1 VTVYGPTDSDALPPT
16 TFSYQVKPFEFEA
29 QTDWTGLS
37 SQGQSAYYW
46 NSIHGSYK
54 GDAFVTLADIDG
66 DGLVDRVMRKAASP
80 YTNFVAERNTG
91 SNFLA
96 NDYRWYPLESQGQT
110 SYTWNSIY
118 VDDSENVAMIKF
130 LDINGDS
137 YPDRVMRNLSS
148 PYTNFVVEFN
158 SGVPGSGA
166 FSADEIWGPID
177 AEGTGYWLSMH
188 KQDSS
193 NVPVDM
199 ADINGDGLPD
209 RIMRK
214 ANSPYNLFKVQLNNG
229 HGFNALV
236 NWWPVRFFL
245 EQHRRLHHGRRS
257 KIQLCHFAG
266 YQWR

>member
-1 VTVYGPTDSDALPPT
+1 MENPRAGWTSGLAKSTYRWALDKVVDVNGNETTLSYVKHDNLLYLDEILYNGHTGGISKTHAVEFNLEDRSDVFFSYKSNFRVALKKRLTEVIVKIGGTRIRRYALQYSTSSSTTRSLLQSVTVYGPTDSDALPPT

-130 LDINGDS
+130 LDIMETVI
-137 YPDRVMRNLSS
+137 P
-148 PYTNFVVEFN
+148 
-158 SGVPGSGA
+158 
-166 FSADEIWGPID
+166 
-177 AEGTGYWLSMH
+177 TG
-188 KQDSS
+188 
-193 NVPVDM
+193 
-199 ADINGDGLPD
+199 
-209 RIMRK
+209 
-214 ANSPYNLFKVQLNNG
+214 
-229 HGFNALV
+229 
-236 NWWPVRFFL
+236 
-245 EQHRRLHHGRRS
+245 
-257 KIQLCHFAG
+257 
-266 YQWR
+266 